1 MLLVDEAYQ
10 GFASGNLEQD
20 GNTVR
25 YFVKRGFE
33 FFVSQSFSKNFGLYS
48 KYHCDIFTGKYILII
63 KMYFPFYGLVSH
75 FDDQHDFSNNLH
87 TGSTWV
93 FKFCNNFICNSCVFI
108 TLMSVRIS
116 SKIFST

>member
-20 GNTVR
+20 GSTVR

-48 KYHCDIFTGKYILII
+48 KYHCDIFTGRYIFMN
-63 KMYFPFYGLVSH
+63 KR
-75 FDDQHDFSNNLH
+75 Q
-87 TGSTWV
+87 
-93 FKFCNNFICNSCVFI
+93 
-108 TLMSVRIS
+108 
-116 SKIFST
+116 